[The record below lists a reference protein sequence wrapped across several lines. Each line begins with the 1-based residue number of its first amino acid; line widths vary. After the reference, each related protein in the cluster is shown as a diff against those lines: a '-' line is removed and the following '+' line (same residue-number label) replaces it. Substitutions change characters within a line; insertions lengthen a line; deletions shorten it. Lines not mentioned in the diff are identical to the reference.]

1 MGHSL
6 VVLAGEKTE
15 KFQQLVLFPKLIGR
29 RSIPLDAA
37 IFKEDLPE
45 ETQDNEVFSRVSILA
60 SGQLPLFTLP

>member
-6 VVLAGEKTE
+6 VVFASEKTE
-15 KFQQLVLFPKLIGR
+15 QFQQLVLFPELIGR

-45 ETQDNEVFSRVSILA
+45 ETQENEVFSRASILA
-60 SGQLPLFTLP
+60 SGQLPLFPLS

>member
-6 VVLAGEKTE
+6 VVFASEKTE
-15 KFQQLVLFPKLIGR
+15 QFQQLVLFPELIGR

-45 ETQDNEVFSRVSILA
+45 ETQENEVFSRASILA
-60 SGQLPLFTLP
+60 PGQLPLFPLS